1 VFGIFG
7 HRPCSPV
14 QSERAHNETDR
25 SKAVAHT
32 IGLSLDLLDQARQ
45 ARFGELGIFPEDAD
59 VPVDIVARFWAET
72 GGLDAGETEDFLN
85 KLSDLSLL
93 LHLDLDRR
101 TLRLHDI
108 IRHFLLDQAGK
119 ERLVAEHK
127 CVGCENRHRA
137 RPPQRALGFGLRAV
151 PAAGR
156 AARLARL
163 SSCHTAGSCCR
174 LRVLDGRLVVG
185 DANGHLHWLEIIT

>member
-1 VFGIFG
+1 VTHGWSAFGGADHGWQDVGLEGSGERRLRREIAVLDRQVRGQNRRASHCFRG
-7 HRPCSPV
+7 LDLGVRHFWSPAM
-14 QSERAHNETDR
+14 QSR
-25 SKAVAHT
+25 SKRTCAQRD
-32 IGLSLDLLDQARQ
+32 GPS
-45 ARFGELGIFPEDAD
+45 
-59 VPVDIVARFWAET
+59 
-72 GGLDAGETEDFLN
+72 
-85 KLSDLSLL
+85 
-93 LHLDLDRR
+93 